1 MDQSHGAVVYADRS
15 GSLQFLLVLHAR
27 GAHWDLPKGHPLPGE
42 RPEETIL
49 REVREETGCD
59 VRLLPGFADSVSYV
73 LPQGE
78 PKRVDFRLAR
88 LEHEHEVSLP
98 NNEIRAVKWLTFD
111 EAYRLMTFDNSREV
125 LERAYRHVCRYLT
138 GSGTP
143 GASQDPAQRSSVT
156 PRPRR
161 AGHSRRRRS

>member
-1 MDQSHGAVVYADRS
+1 MDHSYGAVVYADRS
-15 GSLQFLLVLHAR
+15 GSPLFLLVLHAH

-59 VRLLPGFADSVSYV
+59 VRLLAGFADSVSYV

-88 LEHEHEVSLP
+88 LQHEHEVSLP
-98 NNEIRAVKWLTFD
+98 NDEIRAVRWVTFD
-111 EAYRLMTFDNSREV
+111 EACQLMSFDNSREV
-125 LERAYRHVCRYLT
+125 LKRAYRHVCGCLT
-138 GSGTP
+138 GSGTS
-143 GASQDPAQRSSVT
+143 GASQDPAQR
-156 PRPRR
+156 
-161 AGHSRRRRS
+161 